1 MVRNDDH
8 FPDGAIPAEI
18 AVNLNEFLPEFDDLN
33 YEELLNYQECV
44 YQSLQGYGRNNDR
57 RPYTGQSSNSSQF
70 SGHEGQSSTHGS
82 LDIQLAL
89 DEALAR
95 SLQLEDNFDDFNIS
109 QSTSTATGN
118 REVSSRETPVTPV
131 NRNVTQ
137 DDIDPD
143 NMTYEQLRSL
153 EESVGSESTGL
164 SKELISRLPNF
175 KYKVGMF
182 SKKKEKQECVICCMM
197 YKNGEK
203 LIALPCA
210 HQYHSKCITSWLK
223 LRKLCPVCQEE
234 VCED

>member
-33 YEELLNYQECV
+33 FEELLNYQECV
-44 YQSLQGYGRNNDR
+44 YQSLQGYGRSNDR
-57 RPYTGQSSNSSQF
+57 RSYTGQSSNSSQL

-82 LDIQLAL
+82 LDLQLAL

-109 QSTSTATGN
+109 QSTSTATGSIGHIFSLYSTPFESQKQWNPKGLAYWVQLGAGSCAPSRSQVQLLLGN
-118 REVSSRETPVTPV
+118 REVSSRETPATPV

-143 NMTYEQLRSL
+143 NMTYEASL
-153 EESVGSESTGL
+153 
-164 SKELISRLPNF
+164 
-175 KYKVGMF
+175 
-182 SKKKEKQECVICCMM
+182 
-197 YKNGEK
+197 
-203 LIALPCA
+203 
-210 HQYHSKCITSWLK
+210 
-223 LRKLCPVCQEE
+223 
-234 VCED
+234 